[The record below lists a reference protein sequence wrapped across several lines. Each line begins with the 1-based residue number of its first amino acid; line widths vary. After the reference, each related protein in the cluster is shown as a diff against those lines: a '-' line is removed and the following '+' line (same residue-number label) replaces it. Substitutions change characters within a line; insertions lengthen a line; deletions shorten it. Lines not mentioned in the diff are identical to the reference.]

1 MDSDASVFMSVQ
13 PREKKREEK
22 ASQGAGSRQHHVAS
36 GSRGA
41 AGRGEGESDMAKQMA
56 EVRAMQARQYEQGQQ
71 RKAGKADGTGGRE
84 QSADQ
89 VLKSLE
95 EDLTC
100 AICHEL
106 LARPVTLNNCGHSFC
121 FLCLRTMVSNNIAS
135 NQIAACPT
143 CRVKIKHP
151 PTAPNHIM
159 AKMVKTLLG
168 ARPSPEREELLEQL
182 CDTEQRVDRVME
194 TCKEGGDPW
203 AYFAAQRPILDEDDG
218 VWRCALCAWEIDEKG
233 LCENAQCG
241 KCWDLTEVRNPPRM
255 LAHRGDVSGDEDGED
270 LEDGAEARND
280 EGHGSDG
287 SDGSY
292 DTSFIDDSEPE
303 VLDSDSGPDSGEEAR
318 VDRRRRRAQS
328 VTDAGKGQGNTGG
341 KRAKTGGGKGGR
353 QARYASEEEE
363 EGGTRRRRGWGRQGK
378 RRRRRRRRRRGGG
391 GGGG

>member
-1 MDSDASVFMSVQ
+1 
-13 PREKKREEK
+13 
-22 ASQGAGSRQHHVAS
+22 
-36 GSRGA
+36 
-41 AGRGEGESDMAKQMA
+41 
-56 EVRAMQARQYEQGQQ
+56 
-71 RKAGKADGTGGRE
+71 
-84 QSADQ
+84 

-100 AICHEL
+100 AICHDL

-168 ARPSPEREELLEQL
+168 ARPSPSREELLEQL
-182 CDTEQRVDRVME
+182 YDTEQRVDRVME

-218 VWRCALCAWEIDEKG
+218 VWRCALCAWEIDEEG
-233 LCENAQCG
+233 LCENHQCG
-241 KCWDLTEVRNPPRM
+241 KRWDLTDVRNPPRV
-255 LAHRGDVSGDEDGED
+255 LAHRRDVSGDEEGED

-280 EGHGSDG
+280 EVEV

-292 DTSFIDDSEPE
+292 DSSFVDDSEPE
-303 VLDSDSGPDSGEEAR
+303 VLDSDSGPESGEETKE
-318 VDRRRRRAQS
+318 RRQRRAWS
-328 VTDAGKGQGNTGG
+328 VTDAGKGQGNAGG
-341 KRAKTGGGKGGR
+341 KRAKTGGGRGGR
-353 QARYASEEEE
+353 QARYASEAKEEE
-363 EGGTRRRRGWGRQGK
+363 EGGDEEAGVGGGREREENEEEEDKVGGK
-378 RRRRRRRRRRGGG
+378 RRRTVRREKRLADSSDDELAARFVSLVY
-391 GGGG
+391 

>member
-1 MDSDASVFMSVQ
+1 
-13 PREKKREEK
+13 
-22 ASQGAGSRQHHVAS
+22 
-36 GSRGA
+36 
-41 AGRGEGESDMAKQMA
+41 MAKQMA

-71 RKAGKADGTGGRE
+71 RKAGKADGTGGLEGGGSATEQCR

-106 LARPVTLNNCGHSFC
+106 LARPVTLNDCGHSFC

-135 NQIAACPT
+135 NQIASCPT

-168 ARPSPEREELLEQL
+168 ARRSPEREELLEQL

-194 TCKEGGDPW
+194 TCKEGGDLW
-203 AYFAAQRPILDEDDG
+203 SYFAAQRPILDDDDG
-218 VWRCALCAWEIDEKG
+218 VWRCALCAWEIDEEG
-233 LCENAQCG
+233 LCENPQCG

-270 LEDGAEARND
+270 LEDGTEARND
-280 EGHGSDG
+280 EVDF

-292 DTSFIDDSEPE
+292 ETSFIDDSEPE

-318 VDRRRRRAQS
+318 TKRRQRRAQS
-328 VTDAGKGQGNTGG
+328 VTDAGKGQGNAGS
-341 KRAKTGGGKGGR
+341 KRAKTSGGKGGR
-353 QARYASEEEE
+353 EETQGSQPEEEPD
-363 EGGTRRRRGWGRQGK
+363 
-378 RRRRRRRRRRGGG
+378 
-391 GGGG
+391 